1 MNEIS
6 LLRKIL
12 PRLKQR
18 GEITVGPGDDCAA
31 IDMGDHYLL
40 AAVDQ
45 LIGGVHY
52 VSETTPATAAGAK
65 LLKRNLS
72 DIAAMGGDPLYALV
86 TVASSRK
93 DEAWFLEFYEGL
105 EKEAEKW
112 DVSICGGDL
121 SGLPAG
127 TGTSEVTTLTILGK
141 VAKNRL
147 SLRSG
152 ARPGDLLFCTGC
164 FGNSLNSGHHLDFI
178 PRLKEGEFLAGKYTV
193 AMMDVSDGL
202 LIDACRMATASAA
215 GIELWSE
222 CIPLRNGANID
233 QALTDGEDYELIMAV
248 SPDNVPDLKRN
259 WPFPGVPLTEIGF
272 FTTIRPGKVF
282 DRDGNELNKGAYK
295 GYEHFRD

>member
-6 LLRKIL
+6 LLCKIL

-18 GEITVGPGDDCAA
+18 GEIAVGPGDDCAA

-52 VSETTPATAAGAK
+52 ISETTPPAAAGAK

-72 DIAAMGGDPLYALV
+72 DIAAMGGEPLYALV
-86 TVASSRK
+86 TVASSRN
-93 DEAWFLEFYEGL
+93 DEAWFLGFYDGL
-105 EKEAEKW
+105 ELEAEKW
-112 DVSICGGDL
+112 NVSICGGDL

-127 TGTSEVTTLTILGK
+127 GTSEVTTLTILGRTPK
-141 VAKNRL
+141 DRL
-147 SLRSG
+147 CLRSG
-152 ARPGDLLFCTGC
+152 AQPGFLLFCTGC
-164 FGNSLNSGHHLDFI
+164 FGDSLNSGHHLDFV
-178 PRLKEGEFLAGKYTV
+178 PRLREGGFLAGNYAT

-215 GIELWSE
+215 GIELWTE
-222 CIPLRNGANID
+222 CIPRRGAASVE
-233 QALTDGEDYELIMAV
+233 QALTDGEDYELIFAV
-248 SPDNVPDLKRN
+248 SPDNVPEMKRN
-259 WPFPGVPLTEIGF
+259 WPFPGTPLTEIGF
-272 FTTIRPGKVF
+272 FTSSRPGQVF
-282 DRDGNELNKGAYK
+282 DRDGNELYKGAYK